1 MKNSFKIAALALVIA
16 TSFAACKGSSEAT
29 TDSVKVDSISVDSI
43 KSDSVS
49 ADTTVA
55 PSDTVTKK

>member
-1 MKNSFKIAALALVIA
+1 MKNSFKIAALALVIT
-16 TSFAACKGSSEAT
+16 TSFAACKGSGTEGA
-29 TDSVKVDSISVDSI
+29 DSVKVDSIAVDSI

-55 PSDTVTKK
+55 PADTVKK